1 MSERGMLFGT
11 RERGNIRETENRVI
25 ASLLACSSCTILE
38 EKKKKKPTKPYSASL
53 SFST

>member
-1 MSERGMLFGT
+1 MSKRGMLFGT